1 MGLAT
6 LYEEK
11 KSALAPPAN
20 EVPYEQIVFNMERK
34 GVNDLVVRYQVDTLY
49 RPPLVP
55 SSYIARLFE
64 QREISQL

>member
-11 KSALAPPAN
+11 KSAFAPPVN
-20 EVPYEQIVFNMERK
+20 EVPYEQTVFNMERK
-34 GVNDLVVRYQVDTLY
+34 GVNDLVVRYEVDTLY

-55 SSYIARLFE
+55 SSYIAQLFA
-64 QREISQL
+64 QGQISQL